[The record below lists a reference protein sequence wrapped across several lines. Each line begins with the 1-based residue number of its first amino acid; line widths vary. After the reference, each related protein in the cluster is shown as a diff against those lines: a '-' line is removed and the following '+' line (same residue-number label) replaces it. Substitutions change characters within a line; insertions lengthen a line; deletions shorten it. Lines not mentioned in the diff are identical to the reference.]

1 MHLKDIQHQIDAWIG
16 LFEEGYFPPLSN
28 LARLVEE
35 VGELSRA
42 MNHRFGAKTPK
53 ANEAPTDIA
62 EELGDIMFTVAV
74 LANAMDIDLE
84 DVMRTT
90 LDKVIQRDSTRWT
103 IKQDASVEQ
112 ALSLSSGAS
121 DDSAAD

>member
-1 MHLKDIQHQIDAWIG
+1 MNLKDIQNRIDAWIG

-62 EELGDIMFTVAV
+62 EELGDILFTVAV
-74 LANAMDIDLE
+74 LANALEIDLD
-84 DVMRTT
+84 DVMAST
-90 LDKVIQRDSTRWT
+90 LDKVIHRDSTRWT
-103 IKQDASVEQ
+103 MKQDATLEQ
-112 ALSLSSGAS
+112 ALSMSSDPS
-121 DDSAAD
+121 DSASS

>member
-1 MHLKDIQHQIDAWIG
+1 MNLKDIQNRIDAWID

-53 ANEAPTDIA
+53 ANEASTDIA
-62 EELGDIMFTVAV
+62 EELGDILFTVAV
-74 LANAMDIDLE
+74 LANALDIDLE
-84 DVMRTT
+84 TVMTST

-103 IKQDASVEQ
+103 MKQDATLEQ
-112 ALSLSSGAS
+112 ALSMSSDPS
-121 DDSAAD
+121 DPTSS